1 MDTPAG
7 YGLNGAFTGE
17 RRVVMRA
24 VDKAYAVVRDG
35 VIAGRFPPGNRITEQ
50 EVALAAGV
58 SRTPVREALR
68 RLHQE
73 GVVDFTPHQGAVVTE
88 WSSEDVEEIFEL
100 RALLESHGAA
110 RAARRATEAQVA
122 ELKSLAED
130 QRREAHERRPGYLD
144 RIGEINSQ
152 FHHRL
157 QEAAASPR
165 LTRALT
171 VLLEAPLVVKT
182 FRKYTPEHLER
193 SAAHHLEI
201 VQAIAAH
208 DSDWAASVM
217 RSHILAAMRS
227 MNYHASAARAPAA
240 PESTSQRRKVS
251 SI

>member
-1 MDTPAG
+1 
-7 YGLNGAFTGE
+7 
-17 RRVVMRA
+17 MRA

-35 VIAGRFPPGNRITEQ
+35 VITGRFPPGNRITEQ

-58 SRTPVREALR
+58 SRTPAREALR

-88 WSSEDVEEIFEL
+88 WSRKDVAEIFEL

-110 RAARRATEAQVA
+110 RAARLATEVQIA
-122 ELKSLAED
+122 ELRSLAE
-130 QRREAHERRPGYLD
+130 QQSVEAHERRPGYLD
-144 RIGEINSQ
+144 RIGEINSR
-152 FHHRL
+152 FHFSL
-157 QEAAASPR
+157 QQAAASPR
-165 LTRALT
+165 LTRTLT

-201 VQAIAAH
+201 VQAIAAR
-208 DSDWAASVM
+208 DPDWAASVM

-227 MNYHASAARAPAA
+227 MNYHLGPDGAQAPPQAV
-240 PESTSQRRKVS
+240 RIVKL
-251 SI
+251 

>member
-1 MDTPAG
+1 
-7 YGLNGAFTGE
+7 
-17 RRVVMRA
+17 MRA

-58 SRTPVREALR
+58 SRTPAREALR

-73 GVVDFTPHQGAVVTE
+73 GVVDFTPNQGAVVTE
-88 WSSEDVEEIFEL
+88 WSRDDVEEIFEL

-110 RAARRATEAQVA
+110 RAARLATEAQIA
-122 ELKSLAED
+122 ELKSLAEQ
-130 QRREAHERRPGYLD
+130 QRVESHERRPGYLD
-144 RIGEINSQ
+144 RIGEINSR

-165 LTRALT
+165 LKRALT

-201 VQAIAAH
+201 VQAISAR
-208 DSDWAASVM
+208 DPDWAASVM

-227 MNYHASAARAPAA
+227 MNYPAGAALPHTRPRAVRMVKP
-240 PESTSQRRKVS
+240 
-251 SI
+251 